1 MIFVFSCGI
10 IIHGT
15 SELYVT
21 EVRLNVWAYA
31 RKGEFA
37 VFSSFG
43 EFLTCVKE
51 ARFTFGVIKDWI
63 VSFFL
68 SVRENPD
75 IAVIWDNL
83 MHWIYSARILLISL
97 LIVACLCVALFGK
110 KIIGVIKFS
119 FFFVVGFVVG
129 THYLA
134 PLLPSQID
142 IPAWI
147 IGVVIALIAA
157 VLYRF
162 LYIMCY
168 VLTVGYGAYVFAYYG
183 FFTNTDATYSGG
195 RATACLIVALVFL
208 VLAIIFR
215 KYVEM
220 VMTAFLGSWCAVLLF
235 RYHICKFEK
244 LALFS
249 GHFWVAIM
257 IPTIVLTAVT
267 AVVQIKTRRRY

>member
-1 MIFVFSCGI
+1 VFSNF
-10 IIHGT
+10 
-15 SELYVT
+15 SE
-21 EVRLNVWAYA
+21 
-31 RKGEFA
+31 F
-37 VFSSFG
+37 F
-43 EFLTCVKE
+43 TCVKE
-51 ARFTFGVIKDWI
+51 ARFTFDVVKDWL
-63 VSFFL
+63 VSVFL

-75 IAVIWDNL
+75 IAVIWDSL
-83 MHWIYSARILLISL
+83 MHWIYSARVLLITI
-97 LIVACLCVALFGK
+97 LIVLCLGVAFFGR
-110 KIIGVIKFS
+110 KIIGVIKFC

-134 PLLPSQID
+134 PLLPDEID

-162 LYIMCY
+162 LYIILY
-168 VLTVGYGAYVFAYYG
+168 TVTIGYGAYVFAYYG
-183 FFTNTDATYSGG
+183 FFSKSEAAFSNG
-195 RATACLIVALVFL
+195 RATACIIVALVFL
-208 VLAIIFR
+208 VIALIFR

-220 VMTAFLGSWCAVLLF
+220 VLTAFLGSWCAVLLF

-244 LALFS
+244 LAMFS

-267 AVVQIKTRRRY
+267 AVVQIKARRRY